1 MSQKVVLQR
10 IMRFLRTPEG
20 PHNEILKKEF
30 QYLHRSQE
38 RVPGRAPRY
47 ISTPVELFA
56 MQDNWMY
63 FPCGLQERCLQV
75 LAKAGYKPELSDLR
89 PKKPLVPDASKLV
102 GLRPGQLEV
111 IQEIVKADF
120 GIVDALTG
128 FGKGVVIEKVI
139 QLYPKQKH
147 AVITKS
153 KSVCNQLYE
162 RLKKVFPKAGCWN
175 SSKHVE
181 GNPMVCTC
189 GSLGG
194 LTLEDFDV
202 VQLDEVHELL
212 IPTFLEY
219 YPAFSGCKLISYSAS
234 PDQRMDNSALAMEA
248 YFGNKICKIDYQ
260 EGVDLG
266 LVVPIEVWKVDW
278 GCTPVDVIRNFKSDV
293 KRARLGYW
301 GNYARNNAIARVVYE
316 EVPQRLS
323 EKDPQILI
331 LVDKIEH
338 ALELHKHLPDFK
350 CVYGEMDD
358 ATAKAFQQSKLLEGD
373 PLSRKDVENIR
384 KQFSTGTLKRAIA
397 TGIWSTGVDFPQ
409 LSVIIRADG
418 GASPIKDIQMPGRVC
433 RIADGKSKG
442 ILVDFADNYD
452 VWAARRSK
460 ARFESYEEKQ
470 WETIP
475 VNLKH

>member
-10 IMRFLRTPEG
+10 IMRFIRTPEG
-20 PHNEILKKEF
+20 PHNEILQKEF

-47 ISTPVELFA
+47 ISTPVDLFS
-56 MQDNWMY
+56 MQDGWMY

-89 PKKPLVPDASKLV
+89 PKKLPVPDASKLV

-111 IQEIVKADF
+111 IQKIVKADF

-139 QLYPKQKH
+139 QLYPEQKH
-147 AVITKS
+147 AVVTKS

-219 YPAFSGCKLISYSAS
+219 YPGFSECKLISYSAS

-260 EGVDLG
+260 DGVDLG

-278 GCTPVDVIRNFKSDV
+278 GCTPVDVIRGFKSDV
-293 KRARLGYW
+293 RRARLGYW
-301 GNYARNNAIARVVYE
+301 GNLARNNAIARVVYE
-316 EVPQRLS
+316 EVPKRLS
-323 EKDPQILI
+323 DKDPQILI

-338 ALELHKHLPDFK
+338 VLELHKHLPDFK
-350 CVYGEMDD
+350 CVYGEMDND
-358 ATAKAFQQSKLLEGD
+358 TAKAFQQAKLLEGD
-373 PLSRKDVENIR
+373 PVSRKDVENIR
-384 KQFSTGTLKRAIA
+384 KQFSAGTLKRAIA

-442 ILVDFADNYD
+442 ILIDFADNYD
-452 VWAARRSK
+452 VWAARRSRT
-460 ARFESYEEKQ
+460 RFESYEEKQ
-470 WETIP
+470 WEVIP
-475 VNLKH
+475 VNLNP